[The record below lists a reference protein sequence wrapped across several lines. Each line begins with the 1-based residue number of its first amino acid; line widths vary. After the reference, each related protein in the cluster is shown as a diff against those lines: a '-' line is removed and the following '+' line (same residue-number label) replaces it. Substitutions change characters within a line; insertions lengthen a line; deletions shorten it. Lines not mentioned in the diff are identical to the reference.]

1 MKFILYAGFS
11 CLLFII
17 LVIDLEQLSNASSM
31 EKTRT
36 YHKTPSSSS
45 SVHESLRSLGSI
57 NNQWNPKENA
67 TYSLQ
72 FDEQG
77 RQVINVTVI
86 DYAEPVSPRIS
97 ADNCGEGSN
106 QFTTNNGGVR
116 WMEFPITYAVDPSN
130 SGVSPT
136 FTTNAFIAAFNHFD
150 TRMPAQSFDRIT
162 NVDVADI
169 KVRWQFIDGELGQLG
184 SASWTYLPST
194 LEITSASITLDSG
207 DRWFVAADESCGPN
221 GNSFDIQNVGS
232 HELGHVVGLGHVN
245 DNLLTMFPN
254 SFSGET
260 LKRTLGFGDKNG
272 IAFLY
277 GPAQGE
283 IVSPTAKQSNN
294 IVNTRS
300 YYDITFTTGS
310 GGSIKE
316 IIIDFPSGTAIGVTG
331 LLVESEGIGP
341 GTATKTGPLQ
351 ITYTVTA
358 PVNIPPGTTIRL
370 ELSTIDNPPN
380 TGASYKVTVTT
391 KRPAGTTIDGP
402 TQSTAYKIKQIGTND
417 ITDNSITSSKPAES
431 FMKKVILSDGQNG
444 WNPDGI
450 TKLFSIFDT
459 DIPLTGASSSFFNI
473 FAFDSIGAT
482 PENHFCDVVRLTPS
496 AQTFTIACSTPP
508 NELDELQY
516 VIENLP
522 PHTP

>member
-1 MKFILYAGFS
+1 MLK
-11 CLLFII
+11 
-17 LVIDLEQLSNASSM
+17 LVE
-31 EKTRT
+31 R
-36 YHKTPSSSS
+36 PSSSIGSRLRPSIALTIVLMVIS
-45 SVHESLRSLGSI
+45 SPVVILPSSTSVAASTDS
-57 NNQWNPKENA
+57 NNILA
-67 TYSLQ
+67 
-72 FDEQG
+72 
-77 RQVINVTVI
+77 
-86 DYAEPVSPRIS
+86 
-97 ADNCGEGSN
+97 
-106 QFTTNNGGVR
+106 
-116 WMEFPITYAVDPSN
+116 
-130 SGVSPT
+130 
-136 FTTNAFIAAFNHFD
+136 
-150 TRMPAQSFDRIT
+150 
-162 NVDVADI
+162 
-169 KVRWQFIDGELGQLG
+169 
-184 SASWTYLPST
+184 PST
-194 LEITSASITLDSG
+194 LSQDGGGTGVTNEGSDFTTQ
-207 DRWFVAADESCGPN
+207 AALS
-221 GNSFDIQNVGS
+221 SV
-232 HELGHVVGLGHVN
+232 
-245 DNLLTMFPN
+245 
-254 SFSGET
+254 
-260 LKRTLGFGDKNG
+260 
-272 IAFLY
+272 
-277 GPAQGE
+277 
-283 IVSPTAKQSNN
+283 TAKQSNN

-300 YYDITFTTGS
+300 YYDITFTTAS
-310 GGSIKE
+310 GGSIKD
-316 IIIDFPSGTAIGVTG
+316 IIIDFPSGTGIGVSG
-331 LLVESEGIGP
+331 LLVERQGIGA
-341 GTATKTGPLQ
+341 GTAAKTGPLQ

-508 NELDELQY
+508 NELDELHY